1 MLRRLCKVEPSQ
13 KSRLMNAIFLLANSK
28 SSSVLLE
35 CADTITQLTT
45 APSAIKV
52 ALQSY
57 LSLLLEQ
64 NDNNVKLVVL
74 NKIIDL
80 KSSYGKILEEY
91 MSDIL
96 SIIREDSVQSI
107 EINQRVLELVTDL
120 VSMRNVK
127 DVGEFLRRE
136 IVKARNLGQSAGKD
150 EAANRSQ
157 SGVSTTNEYRYL
169 LIKSVNKI
177 TQLYPETTPT
187 MLEPLM
193 ESFLGFEKKG
203 SMASLETVMLVREII
218 EVSPDH
224 RAPILTKLTSL
235 VGQIRNHLVLKV
247 AIWIVGEYAST
258 TPEIESAF
266 ESIRSNI
273 GSLPIFRATSE
284 EETITA
290 EDEQPKVI
298 TKTVVLPDGS
308 YGTETVTVDPKKE
321 KADDEDFPLRK
332 CLQNAEDDFLAS
344 SVSISLAKLAV
355 KMKKNLQIKKFN
367 ALAADAA
374 LVICS
379 LLKSKKKFSDQT
391 NSQRMQVCLK
401 ILTSPASMLKSVNG
415 VMKILSDQGRRIFQ
429 KSLEGNSRLYKEQ
442 KEEQQLIVTQPDEQI
457 VYR

>member
-1 MLRRLCKVEPSQ
+1 MLRRLCMVEPSQ

-136 IVKARNLGQSAGKD
+136 IVKARNLGQPAGKE
-150 EAANRSQ
+150 EAANQSQ

-177 TQLYPETTPT
+177 TQLYP
-187 MLEPLM
+187 
-193 ESFLGFEKKG
+193 
-203 SMASLETVMLVREII
+203 
-218 EVSPDH
+218 
-224 RAPILTKLTSL
+224 
-235 VGQIRNHLVLKV
+235 
-247 AIWIVGEYAST
+247 
-258 TPEIESAF
+258 
-266 ESIRSNI
+266 
-273 GSLPIFRATSE
+273 
-284 EETITA
+284 
-290 EDEQPKVI
+290 
-298 TKTVVLPDGS
+298 
-308 YGTETVTVDPKKE
+308 
-321 KADDEDFPLRK
+321 
-332 CLQNAEDDFLAS
+332 
-344 SVSISLAKLAV
+344 
-355 KMKKNLQIKKFN
+355 
-367 ALAADAA
+367 
-374 LVICS
+374 
-379 LLKSKKKFSDQT
+379 
-391 NSQRMQVCLK
+391 
-401 ILTSPASMLKSVNG
+401 
-415 VMKILSDQGRRIFQ
+415 
-429 KSLEGNSRLYKEQ
+429 
-442 KEEQQLIVTQPDEQI
+442 
-457 VYR
+457 